1 MAENSAPTPA
11 RAPSPGRRLRTL
23 LFAANVLLGVL
34 LAALVLWVL
43 SSSRQNHEE
52 RARGTADSLAA
63 MAGANIGSEL
73 GLVDAVLRMTLDDLA
88 RNGFGAGASDGDIQA
103 LLTAR
108 HRLLPGAEGFRLADA
123 NGVVRWGNLVGGTTM
138 PEVADRDFFQQARQG
153 SPGSAVVA
161 SPVVSR
167 VSGNWVVAI
176 AHPLVVDRHF
186 AGVLYAT
193 IRADHFAQLFQRYD
207 LGNRDTITLRM
218 RDLRFVA
225 WLSPGNAVQI
235 AVGSTQVS
243 PELRATLAANP
254 SSGVYLA
261 VSPIDGLQR
270 TIAYREVEGWPFIV
284 FAGLN
289 NEKFFAPL
297 AREAQ
302 AVSLLAGLMWLLSC
316 AAALAVYRV
325 GRREIGA
332 VRALEAQSRRTQ
344 ILLRVAGDGIHI
356 IDRQGHLVEMSDS
369 FAQMHRSSR
378 QELQGRHVSSWD
390 VNQDESAVNAWLAR
404 TRDGDRQ
411 RLEVQHRRADGQVID
426 VDLHWHAV
434 DIDGQLLVFGSARD
448 ITDRKRL
455 QQSLEESA
463 ARMRDLYDQAPCGYF
478 SLDADGCVV
487 HINATLQQWLGSTPL
502 DSHTRFSELLQG
514 ESRQRFHDHFL
525 MLTLHER
532 APEIEVELAPPGAA
546 HRFVR
551 INSTAVRD
559 GQGGQGNFL
568 MSRTVA
574 VDVTAQHEALQQVQ
588 HLLHDQS
595 AMLNSDLVG
604 MVKLSGRTIAW
615 KNAAMERMLGHGPG
629 ELDCAAVQ
637 TLYAHGQDYRNVE
650 QAATLRL
657 EQGQNYR
664 TDVRLQHKS
673 GEVIWVD
680 LSGVRLSDRET
691 FWMAVDISAA
701 KRAHEQITHMAFHDA
716 LTQLPNRLLLVD
728 RLRQALAA
736 AQRAGHWVA
745 VCFVD
750 LDGFKAV
757 NDRFGYEAGDQLLVE
772 LARRISG
779 SIRASDTAARIG
791 GDEFVLVLTPVA
803 GDDWRAVLERL
814 MQDACQPV
822 QLPASRTPVRVGMS
836 IGVALSR
843 GRLDAQELL
852 AEADE
857 AMLQAKRSGKHR
869 VQLAQGPQAV
879 RSPL

>member
-1 MAENSAPTPA
+1 MAENSLSTPA
-11 RAPSPGRRLRTL
+11 RAHPPGRRLRTL
-23 LFAANVLLGVL
+23 LVTANVLLGVL
-34 LAALVLWVL
+34 LGALVLWVL

-88 RNGFGAGASDGDIQA
+88 RSGFGAGAPDGDIQR
-103 LLTAR
+103 LLAAR

-123 NGVVRWGNLVGGTTM
+123 DGAVRWGNLVGGATI
-138 PEVADRDFFQQARQG
+138 PEVADRDFFHQARQG
-153 SPGSAVVA
+153 FSGGAVVA
-161 SPVVSR
+161 GPVVSR

-176 AHPLVVDRHF
+176 ARPLLVDGKF

-207 LGNRDTITLRM
+207 LGSRDTITLRM

-225 WLSPGNAVQI
+225 WLSPGNAAQI

-243 PELRATLAANP
+243 QELRKTLAASP

-261 VSPIDGLQR
+261 VSPIDGLER

-284 FAGLN
+284 FTGLN
-289 NEKFFAPL
+289 NAKFFAPL

-302 AVSLLAGLMWLLSC
+302 ALSLLAGLMWLLSC
-316 AAALAVYRV
+316 AAAFAVYRV

-344 ILLRVAGDGIHI
+344 ILLRLAGDGIHI

-378 QELQGRHVSSWD
+378 EAQQGRHVSSWD
-390 VNQDESAVNAWLAR
+390 ANQSAAAIQAWLAR

-434 DIDGQLLVFGSARD
+434 DIDGQLLIFGSARD

-463 ARMRDLYDQAPCGYF
+463 ARMRDLYDHAPCGYF
-478 SLDADGCVV
+478 SLDSDGCVV
-487 HINATLQQWLGSTPL
+487 HINATLQQWLGSTSL

-525 MLTLHER
+525 VLTLQER
-532 APEIEVELAPPGAA
+532 APEIEVELAPPGAT
-546 HRFVR
+546 RRVVR
-551 INSTAVRD
+551 INATAVRD
-559 GQGGQGNFL
+559 GEGNFL

-574 VDVTAQHEALQQVQ
+574 VDVTAQHEALRQVQ
-588 HLLHDQS
+588 TLLHDQS
-595 AMLNSDLVG
+595 AMLDSDLVG
-604 MVKLSGRTIAW
+604 MVKLSGRTITW
-615 KNAAMERMLGHGPG
+615 KNAAMERMLGHAPG
-629 ELDCAAVQ
+629 DLDGREVQ
-637 TLYAHGQDYRNVE
+637 ALYAQGEDYRHVE
-650 QAATLRL
+650 EAAALRL
-657 EQGQNYR
+657 AQGQNFR
-664 TDVRLQHKS
+664 TDVRLQHRS
-673 GEVIWVD
+673 GEAIWVD
-680 LSGVRLSDRET
+680 LSGVRLSDSET

-701 KRAHEQITHMAFHDA
+701 KRAHAQISHVAFHDA

-736 AQRAGHWVA
+736 AQRAGHEVA
-745 VCFVD
+745 VCFAD

-757 NDRFGYEAGDQLLVE
+757 NDQFGHDAGDQLLVE
-772 LARRISG
+772 LARRISC
-779 SIRASDTAARIG
+779 SVRASDTAARIG

-803 GDDWRAVLERL
+803 GDEWRAVLDRL
-814 MQDACQPV
+814 MQAACQPV
-822 QLPASRTPVRVGMS
+822 HLPASQVPVRVGMS
-836 IGVALSR
+836 IGVALSQ

-869 VQLAQGPQAV
+869 VQLAQAV
-879 RSPL
+879 QPLS